1 MKPTPRTLALACS
14 LAAAAFC
21 TPALANLQLAQKNA
35 CVACHQ
41 AERKLVGPSYA
52 EIAKRY
58 AGQANAVATLAES
71 IRKGG
76 SGKWGPVPMPAQ
88 PNLSEADARTLAEWV
103 LGGGK

>member
-1 MKPTPRTLALACS
+1 LNTTPRLLAPALV
-14 LAAAAFC
+14 LAAAAIAA
-21 TPALANLQLAQKNA
+21 PAQASLQLAQKHA

-41 AERKLVGPSYA
+41 AERKLVGPAYA

-58 AGQANAVATLAES
+58 AGQANAVAQLAES

-88 PNLSEADARTLAEWV
+88 PNLTEAEARTLAEWV